1 MFRDEGWR
9 GARKPA
15 SLGEGVNPFS
25 ARCLIIPPASLPG
38 PVLRPELVDDGFL
51 LLGEPGAGQ
60 DQFNRRIRF
69 TPFSK
74 HFPFRLTERARSAK
88 ACAADKESR
97 GLALWRGAWGG
108 GSPSRKMRLGA
119 PLAGAVERAMSW
131 AATFA
136 VFSSANGSKESGLN
150 LGAVGGGIGEHKAS
164 AEPEREAGGFQRV
177 AAGRDVVHKI
187 GLAERQGFAGA
198 GQVVC
203 IGRDGAK
210 G

>member
-74 HFPFRLTERARSAK
+74 HFPFRLTERARSVQAS
-88 ACAADKESR
+88 AADKESR

-108 GSPSRKMRLGA
+108 GSPSGK
-119 PLAGAVERAMSW
+119 
-131 AATFA
+131 
-136 VFSSANGSKESGLN
+136 
-150 LGAVGGGIGEHKAS
+150 
-164 AEPEREAGGFQRV
+164 
-177 AAGRDVVHKI
+177 
-187 GLAERQGFAGA
+187 A
-198 GQVVC
+198 GQARRVLLTFVNALLALAC
-203 IGRDGAK
+203 LFHDVELQPKRAVICLRLH
-210 G
+210 